1 MYSPQ
6 DTVKDLSLA
15 RSSSRGTSLIT
26 LYVPAGISLDL
37 VSGTLNYEMS
47 TSQNIKSKQV
57 RSDVQSALRSGLQ
70 KIKML
75 PGHKAPENGFVLCA
89 GHFDI
94 PSTSSTE
101 LKSCV

>member
-1 MYSPQ
+1 MYSPL

-15 RSSSRGTSLIT
+15 RSSSKGTSLIT

-37 VSGTLNYEMS
+37 VTGTLTHEMS

-75 PGHKAPENGFVLCA
+75 PGHKASENGFILCA
-89 GHFDI
+89 GHFDLS
-94 PSTSSTE
+94 STNSTE